1 MQLLS
6 SVFGSNLLYI
16 DPAATSM
23 LLTSITAI
31 VVAAGAGIFIAW
43 RAIRKKVNKALHIDE
58 NAKKEVED
66 ELVISDDLKEDGAPE
81 VAIEQTAEEQAVE
94 ETAAT
99 ATEEKAVEE
108 TEEKAVEEK
117 PVKKTRK
124 KSEKSGNQQ

>member
-1 MQLLS
+1 MELLTS
-6 SVFGSNLLYI
+6 AFGSNLLYI

-66 ELVISDDLKEDGAPE
+66 DLVISDDLKDDEAPA
-81 VAIEQTAEEQAVE
+81 VSVEQAVE
-94 ETAAT
+94 EKAAEEP
-99 ATEEKAVEE
+99 AAEAVEEKAEE
-108 TEEKAVEEK
+108 TEEKAAEEK

-124 KSEKSGNQQ
+124 KS